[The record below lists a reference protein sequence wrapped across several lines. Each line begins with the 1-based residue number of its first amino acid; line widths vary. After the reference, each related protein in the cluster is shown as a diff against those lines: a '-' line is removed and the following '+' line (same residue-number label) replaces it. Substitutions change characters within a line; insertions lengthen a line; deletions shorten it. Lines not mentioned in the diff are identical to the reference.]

1 MVEILLMKNEMKR
14 RKFHYKQAV
23 MPKAK
28 KTLQEMLEKAVL
40 NKGALAK
47 AVDREESISG
57 IDDSFRLLNHPNKHR
72 GMFFANLMLWE
83 KNQSHSAITID
94 KSASSYA
101 VRTIQTSDIQRQS
114 TVQAQKEEFLESIL
128 HFGVMDNHIVLMSS
142 AALTARQLET
152 HLAWLLGTK
161 AKHLPNNGIFS
172 LSDKPTVETRK
183 KLEKSPAKKVSFGAP
198 ITAKINE
205 ETADALSSGVKSI
218 QFVPAGI
225 TGALIAAIFKDLG
238 VQLPKLDDA
247 LDEAN
252 LKLKLEVT
260 YLRQTTKSG
269 QKFLDGLST
278 SMRHAHEDD
287 VVVDLA
293 NGTQLKGKDLKL
305 SIGINV
311 QFNNG
316 AIDENHLYHAMHDWL
331 THLISEEQIE

>member
-1 MVEILLMKNEMKR
+1 MRILLMKNETKR
-14 RKFHYKQAV
+14 RTLHYKLAV

-28 KTLQEMLEKAVL
+28 KTLQKMLETAVL
-40 NKGALAK
+40 NNGALAK
-47 AVDREESISG
+47 AADREESISSS
-57 IDDSFRLLNHPNKHR
+57 DDSFRLLNNPGNHR
-72 GMFFANLMLWE
+72 GMFFAKLMLWE

-94 KSASSYA
+94 KSATSYS
-101 VRTIQTSDIQRQS
+101 VRTIQPSDIQKQNKAQ
-114 TVQAQKEEFLESIL
+114 TQKEEFLESML
-128 HFGVMDNHIVLMSS
+128 HFGVLDNHIVLMSS

-152 HLAWLLGTK
+152 HLTWLLGTK
-161 AKHLPNNGIFS
+161 SKHLPNDGIFS

-183 KLEKSPAKKVSFGAP
+183 KLEKSPARKVSFGAP
-198 ITAKINE
+198 ITAKSGE
-205 ETADALSSGVKSI
+205 ETSETVSNSVKSI
-218 QFVPAGI
+218 HFVPAGI
-225 TGALIAAIFKDLG
+225 TGELIAAIFKNLG
-238 VQLPKLDDA
+238 APVPKLDDA

-269 QKFLDGLST
+269 QQFLDELST

-305 SIGINV
+305 STHINV

-316 AIDENHLYHAMHDWL
+316 AIDENELYHAMHDWL